1 MKKSPN
7 ISLYIFAALYLIVHF
22 IPDLEGADV
31 MGAQWLYTS
40 IVDLVVLIF
49 IAINYKSY
57 KSAIS
62 GVFSIPF
69 TMVYSAFLLWAL
81 GSYFYAINGTEAL
94 VCLARLVSTFL
105 IFMNIS
111 ILLYKE
117 DVESLFEIISFFIS
131 VVLIVDASKVII
143 GFSLKVGDMPLDNL
157 VLSLMGNNGNK
168 NVMAASLLIKFP
180 FALYYIIKGKIPG
193 IVIGL
198 LSLFV
203 GVFALFIL
211 NTRSTFVGLFLILLI
226 FIITTIIY
234 KRKLFSD
241 SSIKRVLL
249 SFGTFILSIGFIL
262 TSYFLYS
269 KITLLGILLM
279 LFVIIG
285 LILFII
291 LIKGTRPILMQLAL
305 FIIPV
310 IIAFFCANMVLDNAL
325 KLNDAQGNYGTV
337 SKRVADITISKGSD
351 RLHLWSSAIDYF
363 TKHPVIGGGYGN
375 WKLASIPYEKEFT
388 NDLFVPYHSHNDF
401 LEMFADLGFI
411 GGLLYLGLFFLVF
424 LFTLR
429 IWFNKQYMKYH
440 FIATISFMAIT
451 CYFVDAFLNFP
462 TERTSMQTMLAL
474 SAALV
479 FAPYSLLISKNII
492 EKNTNEKSSN
502 EKVSIE
508 KNANVKNG
516 VKVANNTSN
525 SNSIIPILFLVFS
538 FLSIL
543 PSVFINKQVYQSLKV
558 QKFVMGE
565 IDSDPKMALD
575 EVKDAFPHFPNLS
588 TSTLPI
594 KALVARYYY
603 RDKMYDESLRL
614 LRECEKDNPYLYYT
628 DFIKTAVFAS
638 KQDFDSV
645 NYYSKRAF
653 YNWPRATSYYK
664 NVIFAAARKK
674 DTAEINKAF
683 ATYIKYRNEP
693 EGWNQY
699 LLGRFELIG
708 PNDKLSLKL
717 LDSTAKLFPDDSTTF
732 SRIRSLF
739 ANSGAAV
746 VPASN
751 DYLTKGL
758 QAFQKGQFTTA
769 AQFYLRASEVD
780 PNNYTNY
787 ENIGICYYSAK
798 QFDKAIPYFSKA
810 STFTQA
816 NTGKSEFYIA
826 MCYISTGN
834 KVKACNALQRAKLK
848 KYPNVDQYISANCK

>member
-7 ISLYIFAALYLIVHF
+7 ISLYFFGALYLIVHF
-22 IPDLEGADV
+22 IPDFEGADV

-40 IVDLVVLIF
+40 IVDLLALIF
-49 IAINYKSY
+49 ISINYKSY
-57 KSAIS
+57 KDAIR

-69 TMVYSAFLLWAL
+69 TLVYGAFLLWAL

-105 IFMNIS
+105 IFMNLS
-111 ILLYKE
+111 ILLYKD
-117 DVESLFEIISFFIS
+117 DVESLFEIISLFVA
-131 VVLIVDASKVII
+131 VVLLVDASKVII
-143 GFSLKVGDMPLDNL
+143 GFSQKVGDMPLDNL

-180 FALYYIIKGKIPG
+180 FVLYYIIKGKIPG
-193 IVIGL
+193 KVIGL
-198 LSLFV
+198 LSLLI

-226 FIITTIIY
+226 YIFTTIIY
-234 KRKLFSD
+234 KRKILSN
-241 SSIKRVLL
+241 SSLHRVLL
-249 SFGTFILSIGFIL
+249 SSGILFITIGLLL
-262 TSYFLYS
+262 TSYILFTKTS
-269 KITLLGILLM
+269 IIAILLT
-279 LFVIIG
+279 LIVLIG
-285 LILFII
+285 LVLFLI
-291 LIKGTRPILMQLAL
+291 LIKSTRSIFTQLA
-305 FIIPV
+305 FFVIPV
-310 IIAFFCANMVLDNAL
+310 IIAFFFANLVLDNAL
-325 KLNDAQGNYGTV
+325 KLNDSQGNYGTV
-337 SKRVADITISKGSD
+337 AKRVGDITISKGSD

-401 LEMFADLGFI
+401 LETFADLGVI

-429 IWFNKQYMKYH
+429 IWFNKQYNKYH

-462 TERTSMQTMLAL
+462 TERTSMQTMLAF

-479 FAPYSLLISKNII
+479 FAPFSLLISKNANEIN
-492 EKNTNEKSSN
+492 KNEK
-502 EKVSIE
+502 I
-508 KNANVKNG
+508 ANGKNG
-516 VKVANNTSN
+516 VKLPNNTSATN
-525 SNSIIPILFLVFS
+525 PVIPILFLVFS
-538 FLSIL
+538 FLMIV

-565 IDSDPKMALD
+565 IDADPKMALD
-575 EVKDAFPHFPNLS
+575 EVKDAFPYFPNLS

-645 NYYSKRAF
+645 SYYSKRAF

-708 PNDKLSLKL
+708 ANDKLSLKL
-717 LDSTAKLFPDDSTTF
+717 LDSTAKLFPNDSTTF
-732 SRIRSLF
+732 SRIRGLF

-746 VPASN
+746 APAST
-751 DYLTKGL
+751 DYLTRGIK
-758 QAFQKGQFTTA
+758 AFQKGQYTTA
-769 AQFYLRASEVD
+769 AQLYLKASEVD

-787 ENIGICYYSAK
+787 ENVGICYYSAK
-798 QFDKAIPYFSKA
+798 QFDKAIPYFQKA
-810 STFTQA
+810 SSFTQA
-816 NTGKSEFYIA
+816 NTGKSEFYLA
-826 MCYISTGN
+826 MCYISKGI
-834 KVKACNALQRAKLK
+834 KDKACNALQMAKQK

>member
-40 IVDLVVLIF
+40 FVDLVVLIF

-69 TMVYSAFLLWAL
+69 TMFYSAFLLWAL

-105 IFMNIS
+105 IFMNLS

-117 DVESLFEIISFFIS
+117 DVDSLFEIISLFIS
-131 VVLIVDASKVII
+131 IVLFVDASKVII

-180 FALYYIIKGKIPG
+180 FALYYIIRGKIPG
-193 IVIGL
+193 IIIGL

-211 NTRSTFVGLFLILLI
+211 NTRSTFVGLSLILLI
-226 FIITTIIY
+226 FIITTIIFNF
-234 KRKLFSD
+234 KAGAKL
-241 SSIKRVLL
+241 I
-249 SFGTFILSIGFIL
+249 FG
-262 TSYFLYS
+262 
-269 KITLLGILLM
+269 
-279 LFVIIG
+279 
-285 LILFII
+285 
-291 LIKGTRPILMQLAL
+291 QLAL

-310 IIAFFCANMVLDNAL
+310 IIAFFCANMVLDNAVL
-325 KLNDAQGNYGTV
+325 LQGSQGDYGTV

-429 IWFNKQYMKYH
+429 IWFNEQYKKYY
-440 FIATISFMAIT
+440 FLATISFMAIT

-479 FAPYSLLISKNII
+479 FAPYSLLISKNTNEKNVNEKVGI
-492 EKNTNEKSSN
+492 EKNVKE
-502 EKVSIE
+502 
-508 KNANVKNG
+508 KNG

-525 SNSIIPILFLVFS
+525 SNSLIPIIFLVFS
-538 FLSIL
+538 FLMIL

-565 IDSDPKMALD
+565 IDADPKMALD

-645 NYYSKRAF
+645 SYYSKRAF

-746 VPASN
+746 APASN

-758 QAFQKGQFTTA
+758 QAFQKGQYTTA

-780 PNNYTNY
+780 PTNYTNY

-798 QFDKAIPYFSKA
+798 QFNKAIPYFSKA

-834 KVKACNALQRAKLK
+834 KDKACNALQMAKQK

>member
-7 ISLYIFAALYLIVHF
+7 YALFIFSALYLIVHF
-22 IPDLEGADV
+22 IPDMEGADV

-40 IVDLVVLIF
+40 FVDIVVLIF
-49 IAINYKSY
+49 IAINYNSY
-57 KSAIS
+57 KQAIT

-69 TMVYSAFLLWAL
+69 TMIYTAFLLWAL

-117 DVESLFEIISFFIS
+117 DVESLFEIISLFIS
-131 VVLIVDASKVII
+131 FVLLVDASVVIF
-143 GFSLKVGDMPLDNL
+143 GFSQKVGDMPLDNL

-180 FALYYIIKGKIPG
+180 FALYYVIKGKIPG
-193 IVIGL
+193 KVIGL

-226 FIITTIIY
+226 YIFTTIIFNF
-234 KRKLFSD
+234 RAGAKL
-241 SSIKRVLL
+241 I
-249 SFGTFILSIGFIL
+249 FG
-262 TSYFLYS
+262 
-269 KITLLGILLM
+269 
-279 LFVIIG
+279 
-285 LILFII
+285 
-291 LIKGTRPILMQLAL
+291 QLAL

-310 IIAFFCANMVLDNAL
+310 IVAFFCANLVLDNAVL
-325 KLNDAQGNYGTV
+325 LQGSQGDYGTV
-337 SKRVADITISKGSD
+337 SKRVGDITISKGSD

-363 TKHPVIGGGYGN
+363 KKHPVIGGGYGN

-429 IWFNKQYMKYH
+429 IWFNEQYKKYY

-474 SAALV
+474 TAALV
-479 FAPYSLLISKNII
+479 FAPFSLLISKNVNEIN
-492 EKNTNEKSSN
+492 KNEK
-502 EKVSIE
+502 I
-508 KNANVKNG
+508 ANGKNG
-516 VKVANNTSN
+516 VKLPNNTSATN
-525 SNSIIPILFLVFS
+525 PVIPILFLVFS
-538 FLSIL
+538 FLMIV

-565 IDSDPKMALD
+565 IDADPKMALD

-638 KQDFDSV
+638 RQDFDSV
-645 NYYSKRAF
+645 SYYSKRAF

-708 PNDKLSLKL
+708 PNDKLSMKL
-717 LDSTAKLFPDDSTTF
+717 LDSTAKLFPNDSTTF
-732 SRIRSLF
+732 TRIRGLF
-739 ANSGAAV
+739 ANSGAPV
-746 VPASN
+746 VPASS
-751 DYLTKGL
+751 DYLTKGM
-758 QAFQKGQFTTA
+758 QAFQKGQYTTA
-769 AQFYLRASEVD
+769 AQFYLRASQVD

-787 ENIGICYYSAK
+787 ENMGICYYSAK

-810 STFTQA
+810 SSFTQA

-834 KVKACNALQRAKLK
+834 KDKACNALQAAKQK